1 MGVQLRLCL
10 LRLRQKFNFRLFRLL
25 MVLSYVAITI
35 LVVVYHFSSDKEGK
49 YTLVSSW
56 TKFHLLPCS

>member
-35 LVVVYHFSSDKEGK
+35 LVVVYHFSSDKEGR

-56 TKFHLLPCS
+56 N